1 MDAFGI
7 LLQKCWKSFGHWS
20 APRIRGSEM
29 SLWTRSGTVCPPWHP
44 SPVGNR
50 SRGSAESGTYTT
62 LPSRKVGNRLRV
74 FREAAASP
82 SVPDRG
88 RGCGSGAV
96 PPPPKP
102 GTGAARGQRGL
113 FLKLLDFALRQPEFL
128 RQNSSPSSFLRV
140 GGETTTQAGAPP
152 TCAGKAAP
160 GAGLGGPGGT
170 TCRYRHPPEPP
181 PRVATGQGS
190 ASPDPTRRGREKER
204 RGPSQRR
211 SRWGGKRR
219 PQPLRERSVR
229 GWGPETPQHPPVS
242 LGSWVGKSLRRVGY
256 AYVAG
261 VGISLIFLLESSAF
275 SFCCQWNG
283 WNSAVQGGYAGFMC
297 KWSYV
302 PQ

>member
-96 PPPPKP
+96 PPPPSPVP
-102 GTGAARGQRGL
+102 GLRGGSGVCSLNCSTSLYVSLSFCVRTPLPLLSYGWGGNDNTSRGSPHLRRGGGAGGRAGRPRGNHL
-113 FLKLLDFALRQPEFL
+113 PVPTPPWTP
-128 RQNSSPSSFLRV
+128 SPGRN
-140 GGETTTQAGAPP
+140 
-152 TCAGKAAP
+152 
-160 GAGLGGPGGT
+160 GAGLGF
-170 TCRYRHPPEPP
+170 
-181 PRVATGQGS
+181 PR
-190 ASPDPTRRGREKER
+190 PDPAGEGKGTAGAQPAPVPVPVGREAPSAASAGKV
-204 RGPSQRR
+204 GPRMR
-211 SRWGGKRR
+211 SWN
-219 PQPLRERSVR
+219 PAAS
-229 GWGPETPQHPPVS
+229 S
-242 LGSWVGKSLRRVGY
+242 CKSR
-256 AYVAG
+256 
-261 VGISLIFLLESSAF
+261 
-275 SFCCQWNG
+275 
-283 WNSAVQGGYAGFMC
+283 
-297 KWSYV
+297 
-302 PQ
+302 